1 MKTTVRYIMLMT
13 MVIVM
18 AMGCSKSG
26 NEDADSLIRTVPA
39 DASAVA
45 VVNLEHLI
53 DILGSSTD
61 GSTIKLSEDAQKF
74 IDKSSASEEDK
85 KVAKDICDGNTGIA
99 LNSIVYFSAAR
110 SYITGLLNDPN
121 KFAEYVS
128 NIYATDSETKIP
140 VIEENGAKTIGD
152 VIVIGNQFWICITGT
167 PDTEQLKYYANLNER
182 QSFYST
188 KASSILLESDKAVA
202 FVADINRATSSI
214 PEAGSFKMGLSLM
227 FEDLAYL
234 SGDADYQNNTLRVT
248 ARLLN
253 SDMNP
258 SKLLLPT
265 EKIDTELIKSF
276 GGTADS
282 YFAVALGK
290 KLIKKISDLVGIAM
304 GNSSN
309 QIVKTLEQIDGT
321 VAVRGDSHMKSFE
334 AKVQTTGNDFAELS
348 TIIQNLF
355 GMDVTRTGNVITAK
369 SNKEEITGNISADDA
384 ADKLK
389 GAWIGGISSDF
400 PTKGITSVAR
410 LSSEKGSLRF
420 ELETEGDIN
429 AVMTTMMK

>member
-1 MKTTVRYIMLMT
+1 MI
-13 MVIVM
+13 IVM
-18 AMGCSKSG
+18 AIGCSKNG

-45 VVNLEHLI
+45 VVNLEHMI

-61 GSTIKLSEDAQKF
+61 GSTIKLSNDAQKF
-74 IDKSSASEEDK
+74 IDKSSVSEEDK
-85 KVAKDICDGNTGIA
+85 KVAKDICDGNTGIT

-121 KFAEYVS
+121 KFVDYVS
-128 NIYATDSETKIP
+128 NFNATDSETKIP
-140 VIEENGAKTIGD
+140 IVEENGAKTIGS

-202 FVADINRATSSI
+202 FVADINRATGSI

-234 SGDADYQNNTLRVT
+234 SGDAEYQKNTLKVSARV
-248 ARLLN
+248 LN

-290 KLIKKISDLVGIAM
+290 KLIEKISALAGMAM

-321 VAVRGDSHMKSFE
+321 VAVRGDSHLKSFE
-334 AKVQTTGNDFAELS
+334 TKVQTTGNDFAELS

-369 SNKEEITGNISADDA
+369 SNKEEISGNISANDA

-389 GAWIGGISSDF
+389 GAWIGGISCDF
-400 PTKGITSVAR
+400 PTEGITSVAR
-410 LSSEKGSLRF
+410 FSSEKGSLRF
-420 ELETEGDIN
+420 ELETEGDID
-429 AVMTTMMK
+429 AIMTTMIK

>member
-1 MKTTVRYIMLMT
+1 MKTTVRYIMLMI
-13 MVIVM
+13 MIIVM
-18 AMGCSKSG
+18 AFGCSKNG

-61 GSTIKLSEDAQKF
+61 GSTIKLSKDAQKF

-85 KVAKDICDGNTGIA
+85 KVVKDICDGNTGIA

-121 KFAEYVS
+121 KFVDYVS
-128 NIYATDSETKIP
+128 NFKATDSETKIP
-140 VIEENGAKTIGD
+140 VIEGNGAKTIGS

-202 FVADINRATSSI
+202 FVADINRATGSI

-234 SGDADYQNNTLRVT
+234 SGDAEYQKNTLKVT
-248 ARLLN
+248 ARVLN

-282 YFAVALGK
+282 YFAIALGK
-290 KLIKKISDLVGIAM
+290 KLVERISALAGMAM

-321 VAVRGDSHMKSFE
+321 VAVRGDSHLKSFE

-369 SNKEEITGNISADDA
+369 SNKEEISGNISANDA

-410 LSSEKGSLRF
+410 LSSEKGSLCF
-420 ELETEGDIN
+420 ELETEGDID
-429 AVMTTMMK
+429 AIMITMMK